1 MALYAS
7 GLLLVAILITGG
19 VVDYVSL
26 TMQKS
31 EVQAAADN
39 SALGAVRE
47 LQIAENDDDRLAA
60 VATIIAQSNLSDKMT
75 GVVVEAVPV
84 LEGAGVEV
92 TVTADP
98 RVFFPGVIG
107 MTAKPVSASS
117 VAEVLGSPV
126 CMIGLEVKTDRT
138 LYMQK
143 KAAITARNC
152 AIYSNSRGKGGITVE
167 GDAKVTADFICSAG
181 GIKLDKKMALDPAPV
196 TDCPPM
202 SDPLA
207 DRPAPTVGSCD
218 FNKFKLAKGATKS
231 LSPGVY
237 CGGMEIE
244 GTANLA
250 SGIYIIKDGPLK
262 VKDKGAIKGK
272 NVGFFLTGKDALIT
286 FEKDTLI
293 ELSGPRAGIMAG
305 LLFYEDR
312 NVIAADKTT
321 VIELDPE
328 GLPKP
333 KEHRIRSDNA
343 RELVGTIYIPRNR
356 LLVDGDKPIAS
367 ESAYTVIIAREFVL
381 AEGPE
386 IVLNTDYA
394 LSDVPVPAGVGNNSK
409 SSTRLVK

>member
-1 MALYAS
+1 MVLFASALM
-7 GLLLVAILITGG
+7 LITVLITGG

-26 TMQKS
+26 VMQKA

-39 SALGAVRE
+39 SALGSVRE
-47 LQIAENDDDRLAA
+47 LQVASDDETRLLA
-60 VATIIAQSNLSDKMT
+60 VATVIAQSNLNNMQN
-75 GVVVEAVPV
+75 VVVNAHTV
-84 LEGAGVEV
+84 LEGSGVEV
-92 TVTADP
+92 TVTAPP
-98 RVFFPGVIG
+98 RVFFPGIVG
-107 MTAKPVSASS
+107 MMAKPVTARA
-117 VAEVLGSPV
+117 VAEVSGSPV
-126 CMIGLEVKTDRT
+126 CMIGLEIKTDRT
-138 LYMQK
+138 LHMQK

-152 AIYSNSRGKGGITVE
+152 AIYSNSKGKGGITVE

-181 GIKLDKKMALDPAPV
+181 GIKLDKKMALDPAPL

-207 DRPAPTVGSCD
+207 SRPPPTVGSCD
-218 FNKFKLAKGATKS
+218 HNKFKLKKGESQTLA
-231 LSPGVY
+231 PGVY

-244 GTANLA
+244 GTADLGT
-250 SGIYIIKDGPLK
+250 GIYIIKDGPLK
-262 VKDKGAIKGK
+262 VKKDGKLRGK
-272 NVGFFLTGKDALIT
+272 NAGFFLTGKDALIN
-286 FEKDTLI
+286 FEKETVI
-293 ELSGPRAGIMAG
+293 ELSGPRTGPMAG

-367 ESAYTVIIAREFVL
+367 ESAYTVIIAREFAL

-386 IVLNTDYA
+386 IVLNTNYS
-394 LSDVPVPAGVGNNSK
+394 LSAVPVPAGVGNNSK
-409 SSTRLVK
+409 KSSRLVE